1 MHATKQNYIWNHRD
15 QNSTISQEKQVNH
28 PPNIYLHRKKKKN
41 FKQNSSGFGYFLH
54 KSMENIVLYDDFWL
68 TKSLVNMC
76 HDNI

>member
-1 MHATKQNYIWNHRD
+1 MQQNKTTYGTTGTRIQQYHKRNKW
-15 QNSTISQEKQVNH
+15 TIPLIFTCTE
-28 PPNIYLHRKKKKN
+28 KKKKN